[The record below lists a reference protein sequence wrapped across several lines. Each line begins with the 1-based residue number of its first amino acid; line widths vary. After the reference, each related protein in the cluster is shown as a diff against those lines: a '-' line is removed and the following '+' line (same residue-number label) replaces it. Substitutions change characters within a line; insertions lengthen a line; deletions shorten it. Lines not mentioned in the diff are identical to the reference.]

1 MNDELATLTKKEIS
15 YHTKAVG
22 VTFEGRQ
29 EVLAILTEDTPLR
42 LVREPDNEYDPNAIA
57 IEAKLDEWKPV
68 GYIAMLK
75 NQTLANE
82 MDAGTHVICKLAS
95 VTGGEEKNFGLNI
108 FIQYKPT
115 NLKLKRLI
123 PDIGEGYVMYDE
135 ANHVYYD
142 EQGKQMISGSLFEA
156 ENKPAVNLSFPAKAT
171 AKAAGCKPN
180 DVTDLWNLH
189 GELASDYGTLIHK
202 GLQTYF
208 NNYEL
213 MRKIDNNKGRT
224 HVASNFM
231 PVAIGKIVDSYLAE
245 HDKDLVNRAKPEL
258 FVRAGNRCGFID
270 LLEDNNGTYTIH
282 DYKFIKEL
290 KTIKYKVYGIMN
302 NYTLQQNFY
311 REILEANNLTVD
323 KMVLDVYT
331 GGEWKEV
338 PVKNVTLIEIVK
350 EEPKVIGDDSG
361 EWGEV

>member
-1 MNDELATLTKKEIS
+1 MQDELATLTKKEIS

-29 EVLAILTEDTPLR
+29 DTLAMLKEDTPLR
-42 LVREPDNEYDPNAIA
+42 LVREPENEYDPNAIA

-75 NQTLANE
+75 NQILANE
-82 MDAGTHVICKLAS
+82 MDAGTHVTCKLAS
-95 VTGGEEKNFGLNI
+95 VTGGEDKNLGLNI
-108 FIQYKPT
+108 FIKYKPT
-115 NLKLKRLI
+115 NLNLKRLI

-135 ANHVYYD
+135 ANHTYYD

-156 ENKPAVNLSFPAKAT
+156 EHKPAVNLFFPAKAT
-171 AKAAGCKPN
+171 AKAVDCKPN
-180 DVTDLWNLH
+180 EVTDLWDLH

-202 GLQTYF
+202 GLEAYF
-208 NNYEL
+208 NNYDL
-213 MRKIDNNKGRT
+213 MQKIDKTKDRI

-231 PVAIGKIVDSYLAE
+231 PAAIGKIVDSYLAE
-245 HDKDLVNRAKPEL
+245 HDKDLVKRSRAEL
-258 FVRAGNRCGFID
+258 FVRAGNRCGYID
-270 LLEDNNGTYTIH
+270 LLEDNNGTFTIH

-290 KTIKYKVYGIMN
+290 KAIKYKVYGTLN

-311 REILEANNLTVD
+311 REILEANDMPVG

-338 PVKNVTLIEIVK
+338 PVKPVTLIEIVK
-350 EEPKVIGDDSG
+350 EETKVIGDDNG

>member
-29 EVLAILTEDTPLR
+29 EVLATLKEDTPLR
-42 LVREPDNEYDPNAIA
+42 LVREPENEYDPNAIA
-57 IEAKLDEWKPV
+57 IEAEVGEWKPV

-82 MDAGTHVICKLAS
+82 MDAGTTVRCKLAS
-95 VTGGEEKNFGLNI
+95 VTGGEDKNLGLNI

-115 NLKLKRLI
+115 SLNLKRLI

-135 ANHVYYD
+135 TNHVYYD

-156 ENKPAVNLSFPAKAT
+156 ENKPAVNLFFPAKAT
-171 AKAAGCKPN
+171 AKAVNCKPN

-213 MRKIDNNKGRT
+213 MRKIDQNKGRS

-245 HDKDLVNRAKPEL
+245 HDTDLVRRVKPEL

-290 KTIKYKVYGIMN
+290 KAIKYKVYGTLN

-311 REILEANNLTVD
+311 REILEANNLKVN
-323 KMVLDVYT
+323 KMVLDVYI
-331 GGEWKEV
+331 GGEWKEA
-338 PVKNVTLIEIVK
+338 PVENVTLIEK
-350 EEPKVIGDDSG
+350 PEPKVIGNDDG

>member
-29 EVLAILTEDTPLR
+29 EVLALLTEDTPLR
-42 LVREPDNEYDPNAIA
+42 LVREPENEYDPNAIA

-82 MDAGTHVICKLAS
+82 MDAGTSINCTLSS
-95 VTGGEEKNFGLNI
+95 VTGGEDKNLGLNI
-108 FIQYKPT
+108 AIKYKPT
-115 NLKLKRLI
+115 NLNLKRLI

-142 EQGKQMISGSLFEA
+142 EEGKQMISGSLFEA
-156 ENKPAVNLSFPAKAT
+156 ENKPAVNLFFPAKAT
-171 AKAAGCKPN
+171 AKAADCKPN

-189 GELASDYGTLIHK
+189 GELASGYGTLIHK
-202 GLQTYF
+202 GLEAYF
-208 NNYEL
+208 NNYVL
-213 MRKIDNNKGRT
+213 MRKIDQNKGRP

-231 PVAIGKIVDSYLAE
+231 PAAIGKIVDSYLAT
-245 HDKDLVNRAKPEL
+245 HDTELVYRAKPEL
-258 FVRAGNRCGFID
+258 FVRAGNKCGFID
-270 LLEDNNGTYTIH
+270 LLEDTNGTYTIH

-290 KTIKYKVYGIMN
+290 KTIKYKVYGTLN

-311 REILEANNLTVD
+311 REILEANKLNVD

-338 PVKNVTLIEIVK
+338 PVKKVTLIDVVK
-350 EEPKVIGDDSG
+350 EKPKVIGDDSG
-361 EWGEV
+361 WDNV